1 MRKKTGHQAN
11 APSNGTGPAETTGA
25 SAAGGDGP
33 AEAGP
38 DDIKAG
44 DVKAGDVKTSDV
56 RAGNVTASDNA
67 GKGKTASQPAAKR
80 EPEEQ
85 AAPKSNLPVPVKQP
99 ATELVAQRTLPPVI
113 AEFQSDAVELEERV
127 PPRVARLTLYGITAL
142 IASAIVWA
150 SLSEIDE
157 VVVAPGKLITTEPTI
172 VVQPI
177 ETSIVRTIDVAQG
190 DTVRAG
196 QVLATFDP
204 TFSQADVD
212 LQRAKFAAL
221 DAQANRLA
229 AELNGDDYAKTA
241 GFSPDERLQLQLFGQ
256 RLAFHTAQLLNFDH
270 QIAGQNA
277 TLVASTNQQHI
288 LASRKQNLAEIEAAR
303 ELLWR
308 TDSGSRIN
316 FLGARDARLNVES
329 DLSQLQGRAAEAVH
343 ALAKLR
349 ADRQAFIEDFRRTT
363 MEQLVETKTQRDAA
377 AEELK
382 KMERRRDMVEMRAPA
397 DAVVL
402 DMAQRSVGSVVR
414 EAEPMVTLVPL
425 GAPLEAEISIN
436 ARDIGQVTVDK
447 QARIKF
453 DAYPFQKYG
462 TATGSIRTVSRDAFS
477 PSQQETAA
485 GQPPT
490 PYFKARIPLADT
502 ELHYDGKPVRLLP
515 GMTVSAEV
523 KVGRRTVISYFL
535 YPLVRG
541 LDTALR
547 EP

>member
-1 MRKKTGHQAN
+1 MRKRTGPQGKP
-11 APSNGTGPAETTGA
+11 PSNG
-25 SAAGGDGP
+25 AAPDDRPGVGKPDADGP
-33 AEAGP
+33 QEQGPGEGGPVEVSAVEVGSIEA
-38 DDIKAG
+38 A
-44 DVKAGDVKTSDV
+44 
-56 RAGNVTASDNA
+56 A
-67 GKGKTASQPAAKR
+67 GKGEDGEASADESTPDGDDRADQKI
-80 EPEEQ
+80 
-85 AAPKSNLPVPVKQP
+85 NLPVPVRQP
-99 ATELVAQRTLPPVI
+99 GTELVIRRTLPPVI

-127 PPRVARLTLYGITAL
+127 PPRIARLTLYGITAL
-142 IASAIVWA
+142 IAAAITWA

-157 VVVAPGKLITTEPTI
+157 VVVAPGKLITTRPTI

-212 LQRAKFAAL
+212 LQRTKFAAL

-229 AELNGDDYAKTA
+229 AELSGEDYAKSA

-256 RLAFHTAQLLNFDH
+256 RLAFHTAQLQNFDH

-277 TLVASTNQQHI
+277 TLVASANQQHI

-316 FLGARDARLNVES
+316 FLGARDARLDVES
-329 DLSQLQGRAAEAVH
+329 DLSQLQGQAAEAVH

-425 GAPLEAEISIN
+425 DAPLEAEISIN
-436 ARDIGQVTVDK
+436 SRDIGQVTADK
-447 QARIKF
+447 DARIKF

-462 TATGSIRTVSRDAFS
+462 TVNGRIRTVSRDAFS

-502 ELHYDGKPVRLLP
+502 ELHYAGQPVRLLP
-515 GMTVSAEV
+515 GMTVSAEI